1 MKRKKR
7 NVLALLGWY
16 DHRIL
21 RGIARFARGADWH
34 LPSRHLYDVTSV
46 RTWKGDG
53 VLTTDGTDAD
63 FRKFIRR
70 QSRER
75 PTVLIG
81 AANSFGVVLPQVSED
96 NRAIGQMAARHF
108 LERGHRNFARFSPTG
123 GGTVDRL
130 ERFGQASRSAGGPR
144 HLQPRGSQRGAGGRA
159 GGRNNRVYPRSGNGI
174 DDRHYFVRGVEEMIC
189 SWGR

>member
-21 RGIARFARGADWH
+21 MGIARFAREAHWH
-34 LPSRHLYDVTSV
+34 LPSRHLYDVTAANI
-46 RTWKGDG
+46 WNGDG
-53 VLTTDGTDAD
+53 VLTTDGTDIA
-63 FRKFIRR
+63 FQKYIRR

-81 AANSFGVVLPQVSED
+81 GGNSFGVPIPQVSED

-108 LERGHRNFARFSPTG
+108 LERGYRNFAGFSS
-123 GGTVDRL
+123 
-130 ERFGQASRSAGGPR
+130 AAGGIAAIRLAPFR
-144 HLQPRGSQRGAGGRA
+144 QTVAEAGFDCTLLVPDEIPAPSVSRA
-159 GGRNNRVYPRSGNGI
+159 TRDRSSGGCWRFPS
-174 DDRHYFVRGVEEMIC
+174 H
-189 SWGR
+189 